1 MPARSAP
8 TLRSVFRRPGVR
20 LTRCSWRSCTRCW
33 MTKRR
38 FTDQFQVLRRT
49 LSKGMGSFSQN
60 LAEPWMAE
68 QSVQGRIH
76 SVFWEKLPIP
86 LRGARLAPQIFEQ
99 LLAHPA
105 PGIVHAVIAPAT
117 SHLNE

>member
-1 MPARSAP
+1 
-8 TLRSVFRRPGVR
+8 
-20 LTRCSWRSCTRCW
+20 

-76 SVFWEKLPIP
+76 SVFWEKLPTP
-86 LRGARLAPQIFEQ
+86 LRGADWLRKFLNSS
-99 LLAHPA
+99 
-105 PGIVHAVIAPAT
+105 
-117 SHLNE
+117 SHTPPRA